1 VQPWCISL
9 DNGPNQPFPVKIGLD
24 EMVCDLKKI
33 ITSKSCMREY
43 NARDILEPI
52 PMRPTKD
59 LFRRIENKGDIQS
72 FAVEV
77 EETSNT
83 L

>member
-1 VQPWCISL
+1 MAREEVQPWCISL

-43 NARDILEPI
+43 NARDILLYKANAFEANQ
-52 PMRPTKD
+52 
-59 LFRRIENKGDIQS
+59 FRSSTPDS
-72 FAVEV
+72 
-77 EETSNT
+77 
-83 L
+83 

>member
-1 VQPWCISL
+1 
-9 DNGPNQPFPVKIGLD
+9 
-24 EMVCDLKKI
+24 
-33 ITSKSCMREY
+33 
-43 NARDILEPI
+43 
-52 PMRPTKD
+52 MRPTKD

-83 L
+83 LSDVFQDGVADRTLHFLVKLQNRQQLLRQ